1 MVRDH
6 QQDDEDN
13 FMETPPCNHV
23 AGLTKDGDD
32 KKKHVRNRAS
42 QEELSNLTKGFS
54 DDQKKVV
61 CEMGMHALMEIR
73 CPNIE
78 SVFCTLGVPCGEI
91 RVPYEGMTTPGEV
104 FMMKLL
110 TYLISSIFTPTTSLH
125 SSNRCFPIGA
135 KLKDV
140 KNMIFCKFIADFL
153 HDAFANKMYQKD
165 YHLHLM
171 LMYIG
176 GLDLSTVDLAAI
188 RGPPP
193 PHKFVVYAWNYDVV
207 QVVLAA
213 DRLSGTKY
221 GKLQPMAKHAIDYS
235 VFGRPENFGKWMDV
249 HSAPS
254 CSVEARAPVE
264 HLVGKFSPSM
274 TKLLEKMV
282 EGWTTLPGSDS
293 DGVARQFTSFV
304 GERTHH
310 PTGCPGQYDYGSSQ
324 ELPDTQE
331 DLFGDG
337 FGGVDAGLYMDGDDD
352 MENVQHDTDHDES
365 REVRVGGNN
374 DKAPPDF
381 PLPEGGNV
389 STIARDTG
397 VSPSKSGRAP

>member
-1 MVRDH
+1 
-6 QQDDEDN
+6 
-13 FMETPPCNHV
+13 
-23 AGLTKDGDD
+23 
-32 KKKHVRNRAS
+32 
-42 QEELSNLTKGFS
+42 
-54 DDQKKVV
+54 
-61 CEMGMHALMEIR
+61 
-73 CPNIE
+73 
-78 SVFCTLGVPCGEI
+78 
-91 RVPYEGMTTPGEV
+91 
-104 FMMKLL
+104 
-110 TYLISSIFTPTTSLH
+110 
-125 SSNRCFPIGA
+125 
-135 KLKDV
+135 
-140 KNMIFCKFIADFL
+140 
-153 HDAFANKMYQKD
+153 
-165 YHLHLM
+165 
-171 LMYIG
+171 MYIG

-188 RGPPP
+188 GGPPP

-264 HLVGKFSPSM
+264 HLVGQFSPSM
-274 TKLLEKMV
+274 TKLLEKLV
-282 EGWTTLPGSDS
+282 EGWTTLTGSDS

-365 REVRVGGNN
+365 REVRVGAIISMVTTYQDPSMFILILAGWLTRSWNDPSVCSQVPVYPQLAKYGNCSGPAMASAVDLRWQLQLSRHDN
-374 DKAPPDF
+374 YIVTSNASVV
-381 PLPEGGNV
+381 E
-389 STIARDTG
+389 DT
-397 VSPSKSGRAP
+397 